1 MNELLNELQKV
12 VVHSIINVQ
21 ITHIEIIE
29 QGIINSIIY
38 ASFAVTFINHNCSNI
53 YVVLKSNVF
62 ILVYIYNIYV
72 YTRGKKLLFR
82 TTSFSKICFIHYL
95 LSRFGGGGKSFKTE
109 TNISLLFF

>member
-62 ILVYIYNIYV
+62 ILVYIYIIYI
-72 YTRGKKLLFR
+72 YIQESKTLLFR

-95 LSRFGGGGKSFKTE
+95 LSIFGGGG
-109 TNISLLFF
+109 